1 MANEQVLAAVL
12 QRLAQLEATNAVRNA
27 INRYMEICDGLSAQ
41 TDLDEL
47 MALFDEDSVWEGIG
61 EKYAASFGR
70 YEGRDA
76 IRQMFATYTAQDSH
90 FAINAHFVSS
100 EQIQVQA
107 EHAQATWLMLQTST
121 FRDGRSHLNG
131 AKLRVGFT
139 QQADGTWKIKHFQTE
154 NLFSRPVS
162 FWHSDAELPVPAT
175 PQQN

>member
-70 YEGRDA
+70 YEGHDA
-76 IRQMFATYTAQDSH
+76 IRQMFATYTTQDSH